1 VKAKVDKNS
10 CIGCG
15 LCEGICPKVF
25 QMNEDN
31 IAEVIVDEI
40 PTDDIA
46 DANEAKESCP
56 VEAITIEE

>member
-1 VKAKVDKNS
+1 MKAKVDKNS

-15 LCEGICPKVF
+15 LCEGICPKIF

-40 PTDDIA
+40 PTDDIV